1 MNKKRINIFVT
12 IAIILII
19 GIAAFFII
27 RGKTTVTTVSED
39 AAKWIGNHSIV
50 YVQTGCIHCIEQEQL
65 FGDNWKYINS
75 VDCISSPENQQAC
88 IVANI
93 PGTPTWVINGKQYV
107 GPQTI
112 AKLETLTGYQQ

>member
-1 MNKKRINIFVT
+1 MNKKRINVFVT
-12 IAIILII
+12 IAIILLI
-19 GIAAFFII
+19 GIVVFFII

-65 FGDNWKYINS
+65 FGDNWKYIHS
-75 VDCISSPENQQAC
+75 VDCISSTKNQQVC

-93 PGTPTWVINGKQYV
+93 PGTPTWVINGQQYV

-112 AKLETLTGYQQ
+112 AQLEKLTGYQG